1 MANSFSGTARSER
14 HFTALLLPHLL
25 MSNNFAG
32 AHALFAKLG
41 LGSEQILDHSDI
53 EIVAELNPIRDMVG
67 RVTDA
72 NTPPPEKQ
80 GQVVPDLFLR
90 IGNSALVIEAKFFTH
105 PAAST
110 VADQLSSQRA
120 AITEVLPHTE
130 YARCSFHYLALTVLP
145 LDDLAE
151 WHADSSRMTWSE
163 VISVLEPVVGTDN
176 STDTTYALMAL
187 KDAVERSSVEAD
199 TSSKEK
205 GRVGSIG
212 ELLQKAN
219 ALLESRHLYVGFVG
233 GQWALDTAT
242 VEDLE
247 NRQHYKYSD
256 CQPNKNWL
264 PLHSIISHY
273 LKLKAE
279 KHAGPNI

>member
-32 AHALFAKLG
+32 ARALFEKLG
-41 LGSEQILDHSDI
+41 LGSVQVLDPSDI
-53 EIVAELNPIRDMVG
+53 EIVAELNPIRDVVG
-67 RVTDA
+67 GVTDA
-72 NTPPPEKQ
+72 NTPPPEKK

-90 IGNSALVIEAKFFTH
+90 IGSSALVIEAKFFTH
-105 PAAST
+105 PSGSA
-110 VADQLSSQRA
+110 VADQLSSQRD
-120 AITEVLPHTE
+120 AIAEVLPHTE
-130 YARCSFHYLALTVLP
+130 YRRCSFHYLALTVLP

-163 VISVLEPVVGTDN
+163 VISVLEPVVGTD
-176 STDTTYALMAL
+176 SSADTAYALGAL
-187 KDAVERSSVEAD
+187 KDAVERSGVEAD
-199 TSSKEK
+199 TSSKAK
-205 GRVGSIG
+205 GRVRSIG
-212 ELLQKAN
+212 ELLQKAKT
-219 ALLESRHLYVGFVG
+219 LLESGDRYVGFVG
-233 GQWALDTAT
+233 GKRALDTAT

-247 NRQHYKYSD
+247 TRQHYKYSD

-264 PLHSIISHY
+264 PLHLVISHY

-279 KHAGPNI
+279 EYARSHP